1 MTSELELDLRF
12 DGALFDKKKQ
22 YRYLL
27 WRNFKGSEH
36 DNFLS
41 IVMLNPS
48 LADATA
54 DDPTIASCRRLALAN
69 GYDGFVVTNLF
80 AYITPYP
87 PMLMQARDPVGRLW
101 GRKNDFYL
109 QFSQTISRHTLLAWG
124 NDALFSPKRIA
135 QVLANIEPS
144 RCFVIDMTA
153 KGAPRHPLYVRSGS
167 KLKKA
172 PTALFQDYF

>member
-1 MTSELELDLRF
+1 VTKSIDLSV

-27 WRNFKGSEH
+27 WRNFKEFEH

-54 DDPTIASCRRLALAN
+54 DDPTIASCRRLAIAN

-80 AYITPYP
+80 AYVTPYP
-87 PMLMQARDPVGRLW
+87 QLLRQARDPIGRLW

-109 QFSQTISRHTLLAWG
+109 QFSQTVSRHTLLAWG
-124 NDALFSPKRIA
+124 NDALFCPERIA
-135 QVLANIEPS
+135 QVLANIDPA
-144 RCFVIDMTA
+144 RCLIIDMTA
-153 KGAPRHPLYVRSGS
+153 RGTPRHPLYVRSGT

-172 PTALFQDYF
+172 PAILFQLPT